1 MKMITPRS
9 AFARS
14 HLGAFGAVVA
24 LCGAVCVPPALAAA
38 AAAPAAGAPS
48 INTQDP
54 TQLVQDVASSILKE
68 LDANR
73 DAYRKDP
80 TKVRALADKYLL
92 PYFDTQYAAQL
103 VLGKYWRTAT
113 ADQRTRFV
121 NAFKD
126 SMLQNYGNALIE
138 FTANRLKVQP
148 GRVDPGSDLATVSTT
163 ISRDNGATTPV
174 LYVLHKT
181 PDGWKAWDVKIEGIS
196 YVKSFRDDFA
206 AQIDQNG
213 IDAVIA
219 RLEAGAKPAGLP
231 APPK

>member
-1 MKMITPRS
+1 MKANLLVTS
-9 AFARS
+9 T
-14 HLGAFGAVVA
+14 LGALGSVVL
-24 LCGAVCVPPALAAA
+24 LCGAIGVTPAVAAT
-38 AAAPAAGAPS
+38 AAAPVAGAPT

-54 TQLVQDVASSILKE
+54 TQLVQDVASSILKD

-73 DAYRKDP
+73 DTYRKDP
-80 TKVRALADKYLL
+80 TKVRELADKYLL

-126 SMLQNYGNALIE
+126 SMLQNYGNALVE

-148 GRVDPGSDLATVSTT
+148 GRVDPGSDFATVSTT
-163 ISRDNGATTPV
+163 VSRDDGTTVPV

-206 AQIDQNG
+206 AQIDQKG
-213 IDAVIA
+213 LDAVIA
-219 RLEAGAKPAGLP
+219 RLESGARPAGLP
-231 APPK
+231 APSK

>member
-1 MKMITPRS
+1 MKANSPKSILERS
-9 AFARS
+9 I
-14 HLGAFGAVVA
+14 LGAIGAVVV
-24 LCGAVCVPPALAAA
+24 LSGAICVTPTSAAPPASD
-38 AAAPAAGAPS
+38 APS

-54 TQLVQDVASSILKE
+54 TQMIQDVASNILKE

-80 TKVRALADKYLL
+80 SKVRALADKYLL

-126 SMLQNYGNALIE
+126 SMLQNYGNALVG
-138 FTANRLKVQP
+138 FTANRLKVLP

-163 ISRDNGATTPV
+163 INKDDGTTVPV

-206 AQIDQNG
+206 AQIDQKG
-213 IDAVIA
+213 LDAVIA
-219 RLEAGAKPAGLP
+219 RLESGAKPAGLP
-231 APPK
+231 APPT

>member
-1 MKMITPRS
+1 MKANSPKSIPVRS
-9 AFARS
+9 I
-14 HLGAFGAVVA
+14 LGALGAVVV
-24 LCGAVCVPPALAAA
+24 LSGAICVTPAS
-38 AAAPAAGAPS
+38 AAPASDAPS

-54 TQLVQDVASSILKE
+54 TQLIQDVASNILKE

-80 TKVRALADKYLL
+80 AKVRALADKYLL

-126 SMLQNYGNALIE
+126 SMLQNYGNALVG

-148 GRVDPGSDLATVSTT
+148 GHVDPGADLATVSTT
-163 ISRDNGATTPV
+163 INKDDGTTVPV

-206 AQIDQNG
+206 AQIDQKG
-213 IDAVIA
+213 LDAVIA
-219 RLEAGAKPAGLP
+219 RLESGAKPAGLP

>member
-1 MKMITPRS
+1 MKVNLLAKST
-9 AFARS
+9 
-14 HLGAFGAVVA
+14 LGALGSVVL
-24 LCGAVCVPPALAAA
+24 LCGAIGVAPAVAAA
-38 AAAPAAGAPS
+38 AAAPAAAAPT

-73 DAYRKDP
+73 DSYRKDP

-92 PYFDTQYAAQL
+92 PYFDTPYAAQL
-103 VLGKYWRTAT
+103 VLGRYWRTAT

-148 GRVDPGSDLATVSTT
+148 GHVDPGSDFATVSTT
-163 ISRDNGATTPV
+163 VSGDSGSAVPV

-206 AQIDQNG
+206 AQIDQKG
-213 IDAVIA
+213 LDAVIA
-219 RLEAGAKPAGLP
+219 RLESGARPAGLP
-231 APPK
+231 VPPK